1 VWLVV
6 WYDPTLEG
14 QRYNSAMVGV
24 QMADELDQ
32 ELEDFIQ
39 DWHWDEKSHKFA
51 QELGTYLFQF
61 IDHLH
66 EQGLSS
72 KTLRE
77 HTKNCWCAGIA
88 ECQYGYNDKFVPG
101 DVFYSPDAGYE
112 HVFKR
117 KMSDSQYAVKSYRS
131 TWRKLYKY
139 TKALGHLNDD

>member
-1 VWLVV
+1 MRKGRSVSLVV

-14 QRYNSAMVGV
+14 QRYNSAMAGV

-66 EQGLSS
+66 E
-72 KTLRE
+72 
-77 HTKNCWCAGIA
+77 
-88 ECQYGYNDKFVPG
+88 
-101 DVFYSPDAGYE
+101 
-112 HVFKR
+112 
-117 KMSDSQYAVKSYRS
+117 
-131 TWRKLYKY
+131 
-139 TKALGHLNDD
+139 